1 MSVSELVKNRLSRM
15 KRGTPFSIEKFYSLG
30 SATAVQKTMSR
41 LTKEGEVVRV
51 AKGIYSRPKPL
62 TSIPSIK
69 MVATAED
76 VVKTWAKTHGYKMV
90 PQGLEAAYRLGLQTQ
105 APVKTVFWCSG
116 PSRNFRVG
124 NQEAEVKH
132 TSRSKLQW
140 AHKPEGE
147 LLRGLMFSS
156 PEHTTVQQLSVALR
170 RLNLSPEEKLTVVNK
185 LLNSHLLAV
194 WTPQL
199 THLKHTLLS

>member
-15 KRGTPFSIEKFYSLG
+15 KRGIPFSIEKFYSLG

-41 LTKEGEVVRV
+41 LTKVGEVVRV

-62 TSIPSIK
+62 ASIPSIT
-69 MVATAED
+69 MAATAED
-76 VVKTWAKTHGYKMV
+76 VVKTWAKAHGYKMV

-124 NQEAEVKH
+124 NQEVEVKH

-170 RLNLSPEEKLTVVNK
+170 RLNLSSEEKLTVVNK
-185 LLNSHLLAV
+185 LLNSHSLAV